1 MLDRIKQRLTSLGYQ
16 CTNEDDL
23 AIQFV
28 LEKATARFCHS
39 CNIAELPVGVD
50 AELIDAVCGEF
61 LLAKKSMGTLK
72 GIELEAVVKAIS
84 EGDTKVE
91 FATGANGADDIFNA
105 YMNKLMAIDPNIIA
119 RYRKLVW

>member
-1 MLDRIKQRLTSLGYQ
+1 MLDRIKERLLSLGYQ
-16 CTNEDDL
+16 ATIEDDL

-28 LEKATARFCHS
+28 LDKVTARFCHS

-50 AELIDAVCGEF
+50 TELIDAVCGEF
-61 LLAKKSMGTLK
+61 LLAKKSMGTLN
-72 GIELEAVVKAIS
+72 GIELEAVVKAIT

-105 YMNKLMAIDPNIIA
+105 YMNKLMAIDSNIIA